1 MYTVKQVAEML
12 DVDEETVR
20 RWIRNGEMD
29 ASSTGRKEGY
39 KISLL
44 DLNKFYDSHP
54 KYSKEADI
62 KCIKIEIQQTYKEIR
77 RLAKRLDNLTQE
89 LINKMES

>member
-1 MYTVKQVAEML
+1 MYTVKQVAEKL
-12 DVDEETVR
+12 NVNEETVR
-20 RWIRNGEMD
+20 RWIRSGKMD
-29 ASSTGRKEGY
+29 AVSTSRKGGY

-54 KYSKEADI
+54 KYTKEADI
-62 KCIKIEIQQTYKEIR
+62 KSIKFEIQQTYEEIK

-89 LINKMES
+89 LIKRMEA